1 MASMHLVP
9 QWTHALRTFL
19 LSLSLFLSST
29 DRSPINKAGNI
40 TAPLLLL
47 QGDIDKVVPPAQS
60 SDMLE
65 KIRANGGVC
74 EMELYKGEGH
84 GFRGREAQEN
94 CLKRMLGWYRK
105 TWGLKGPAEDE
116 LVK

>member
-1 MASMHLVP
+1 MMLMLVD
-9 QWTHALRTFL
+9 LFFL
-19 LSLSLFLSST
+19 A

-94 CLKRMLGWYRK
+94 CLKRTLGWYRK